1 MPRGRSRVQGV
12 RALSSRRAEKPQ
24 RGRARQEGLPLHEL
38 ARLRQ
43 AAYRILGAV
52 LLYPHAESIATLPS
66 VARQLLMES
75 RPFREFTFWGAWE
88 RLLGRLRG
96 WNTTDQASLEAAYVG
111 AFMVASDGAPCFPYE
126 SAYLPREATGWVLAE
141 LDREY
146 ALAGFTVAPA
156 FNEPPDHAAVELE
169 FMSILC
175 GEEAEAWRRQSLR
188 KAVERLHRE
197 ASFLD
202 RHLGRWFPE
211 LARRVAERDGS
222 AFYALATDAARTFI
236 AHDLELV
243 TTLLSRYREVAGQ

>member
-1 MPRGRSRVQGV
+1 MPRGRRRLQGV
-12 RALSSRRAEKPQ
+12 RTVR
-24 RGRARQEGLPLHEL
+24 EGLPLHEL

-52 LLYPHAESIATLPS
+52 LLYPHAESIATLPA
-66 VARQLLMES
+66 VAEQLLLES
-75 RPFREFTFWGAWE
+75 RPFTEFAFWRAWE
-88 RLLGRLRG
+88 RLLGSLRAWDG
-96 WNTTDQASLEAAYVG
+96 ADPAALEAAYVST
-111 AFMVASDGAPCFPYE
+111 FVVAPDGAPCLPYE

-146 ALAGFTVAPA
+146 ARAGFSVDPS

-169 FMSILC
+169 FMSVLC
-175 GEEAEAWRRQSLR
+175 KEEAEAWRRRSLGEG
-188 KAVERLHRE
+188 VERLDRE
-197 ASFLD
+197 AIFLD

-211 LARRVAERDGS
+211 LARRVAERDGG

-243 TTLLSRYREVAGQ
+243 TTLLGRYREVAGP